1 MGSTFDSGTGHNN
14 LLYGLPPPLF
24 KGQLYTFQTVYYSGA
39 YPGFTEGGGRDP
51 PNKLTSQTSAPLSYF
66 SLGLPV

>member
-39 YPGFTEGGGRDP
+39 YPGFTEGGGARSAKQANK
-51 PNKLTSQTSAPLSYF
+51 PNKRATELL
-66 SLGLPV
+66 